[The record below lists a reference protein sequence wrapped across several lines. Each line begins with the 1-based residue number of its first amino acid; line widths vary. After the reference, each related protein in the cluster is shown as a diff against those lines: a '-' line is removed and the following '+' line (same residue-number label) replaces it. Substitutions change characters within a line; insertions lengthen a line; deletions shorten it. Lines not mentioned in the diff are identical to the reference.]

1 MSDTNAPALDL
12 ITDVE
17 TLMTQVATLQSQVA
31 ALSGQPVTAT
41 PPVGTSPLTQ
51 EINGVT
57 ASLILARAHEIYLE
71 CFASNTGISA
81 TVDPL
86 APVPGVVLPTV
97 SGS

>member
-1 MSDTNAPALDL
+1 MSDTNTPSLDL

-31 ALSGQPVTAT
+31 ALSGQPVTGT

-57 ASLILARAHEIYLE
+57 ASLILARAHAIYLE
-71 CFASNTGISA
+71 CFASNTGIAA
-81 TVDPL
+81 TADPFVP
-86 APVPGVVLPTV
+86 APGVVLPTV